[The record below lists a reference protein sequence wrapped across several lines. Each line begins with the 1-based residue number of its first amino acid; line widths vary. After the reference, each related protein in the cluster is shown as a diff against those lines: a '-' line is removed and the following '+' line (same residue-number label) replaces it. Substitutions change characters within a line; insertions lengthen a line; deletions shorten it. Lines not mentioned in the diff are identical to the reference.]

1 MGSFGLVC
9 FVSRTLERYW
19 DVSTADVTMI
29 TRNERSEDNGAGA
42 SMWPDCVSP
51 EVV

>member
-9 FVSRTLERYW
+9 FVAENCW
-19 DVSTADVTMI
+19 DVSMAETTML
-29 TRNERSEDNGAGA
+29 TMNERSEDNGAGA

-51 EVV
+51 EVG